1 MQPTS
6 PLRKGRKRGDCL
18 YQTLCTI
25 YICSKVNAYF
35 LSFAILKIDQF
46 FSCENPDVNPQMLA
60 VEVGRLLVARKYANL
75 AQLWVVLI
83 FNKLHVFC

>member
-1 MQPTS
+1 MQHTS
-6 PLRKGRKRGDCL
+6 PLRKGRWRGDCL

-35 LSFAILKIDQF
+35 YLLPSLKLTNF
-46 FSCENPDVNPQMLA
+46 LVVKTPMLPPMLA
-60 VEVGRLLVARKYANL
+60 IEASRLLVARKYANL
-75 AQLWVVLI
+75 AQLWVMLI